1 MPINLGG
8 NELSSLG
15 VKLLNDTSLLKSDLL
30 ALWDPGLISSYPG
43 SGTSWSNWVANNRNW
58 TLTNGPTFSTA
69 GGGSFVFDGSNDY
82 AAYDQ
87 GVGSA
92 WTLNT
97 PFTVNFW
104 IRTSS
109 TSDMG
114 LMSHYSGGP
123 VNSGMFVS
131 SGKLAYAYYN
141 GDWRYNYSTGSFV
154 NTNNWVMVTYA
165 APASSSGTIVTYV
178 NGIAD
183 WSFTV
188 TGGHFQSNIGSIGI
202 LWGFSPFNG
211 SISQVSTYSIQHSAS
226 QVLQNYNSTRQRYGV

>member
-1 MPINLGG
+1 MPVNLGG
-8 NELSSLG
+8 NEINSLG
-15 VKLLNDTSLLKSDLL
+15 AKLLNDTTLLKSDLF

-58 TLTNGPTFSTA
+58 TLTNGPTFSTV
-69 GGGSFVFDGSNDY
+69 GGGSIVFDGSNDY

-87 GVGSA
+87 GYNSS
-92 WTLNT
+92 WTLNI

-104 IRTSS
+104 IKTSS
-109 TSDMG
+109 TSGG

-123 VNSGMFVS
+123 VNSGMFIDT
-131 SGKLAYAYYN
+131 GKLAYAYYN
-141 GDWRYNYSTGSFV
+141 GDWRYNYSTGTAV

-165 APASSSGTIVTYV
+165 APSTSNGTIVTYV
-178 NGIAD
+178 NGISD

-188 TGGHFQSNIGSIGI
+188 TGGHGGSNIGSIGS
-202 LWGFSPFNG
+202 LWGFNYFNG
-211 SISQVSTYSIQHSAS
+211 NIAQVSAYSVQHSAS